1 MAHGRARTLVATALV
16 AFFFSMLPGFPRQAG
31 VIESGTFFFQI
42 EEDVGV
48 EGFEFA
54 RLDDGHLRLT
64 SEFQALS
71 EQLVLDFG
79 TDKLFTQEIVLTPD
93 FSLVSYKL
101 DSDTERGTVRVEV
114 TVEGG
119 VATMRVEF
127 ESPQGE
133 RESGERQ
140 VILEDEVL
148 TTGIA
153 ASQFFLM
160 QEFLNRKLELAE
172 GESRT
177 LLAFDP
183 TDVEE
188 PFVELTFTRLRPVL
202 IEDTRTKRRL
212 KAARV
217 AVEQEEFRVE
227 LLACAEAVDAET
239 EATEPCPRAGRF
251 LGFLSSTATLA
262 GVQLEDAPGGG
273 ARVVAVEPGS
283 FAAQA
288 GLRPGDVITHING
301 VEVEDARALR
311 ALIRFL
317 DPDEPVTLT
326 VRRDG
331 QTLELT
337 VRLSGSRLL
346 VFRFDVFEGGFAILG
361 EAP

>member
-1 MAHGRARTLVATALV
+1 MRMQRQRKRGRRRFGLLLLLSVAVVVLASGVGARPPLWASAVQVLE
-16 AFFFSMLPGFPRQAG
+16 R
-31 VIESGTFFFQI
+31 GTFFFQI

-71 EQLVLDFG
+71 DQLVLDFG
-79 TDKLFTQEIVLTPD
+79 TDKLFTQEVVLAPD
-93 FSLVSYKL
+93 FSLVSYRL
-101 DSDTERGTVRVEV
+101 DSDTERGKVHVEV

-119 VATMRVEF
+119 VATMRYAF

-140 VILEDEVL
+140 VILEDEVI

-160 QEFLNRKLELAE
+160 QEFIDKKLELAE

-188 PFVELTFTRLRPVL
+188 PFVELTFTRLKPVL
-202 IEDTRTKRRL
+202 IEDTRTKRRF

-217 AVEQEEFRVE
+217 AVEQKEFRAE
-227 LLACAEAVDAET
+227 LLACAEAVSEAEGKG
-239 EATEPCPRAGRF
+239 PCPRAGRF

-262 GVQLEDAPGGG
+262 GVRVEDAPGGG
-273 ARVVAVEPGS
+273 ARVVTVEPGS

-288 GLRPGDVITHING
+288 GLQPGDVITHING

-311 ALIRFL
+311 ALVRFL
-317 DPDEPVTLT
+317 NPDEPVTLT

-331 QTLELT
+331 RTLELT

-346 VFRFDVFEGGFAILG
+346 VFRVDL
-361 EAP
+361 